1 MSDNANNVH
10 NNSLRTIVKDNTD
23 AMHNMSSRFGEVT
36 AVRNSMA
43 AFKGDLEN
51 QIGGLFGGLEALASG
66 NVKVNESIK
75 QIKEFFKTEMFKV
88 GEKLARVEDRVDDE
102 VIAGKKVEK
111 KLEELDTKLTNYSK
125 WRKGY
130 KVALGVLLLALVG
143 CLGYLDYK
151 LDAVSVVVEKQ
162 KIQAESQTSSLK
174 PFKVKKDSALLPVLS
189 KPVVKGRK
197 KHRNKHLDRLRF
209 YKS

>member
-36 AVRNSMA
+36 AVKNSMA
-43 AFKGDLEN
+43 AFKEDLEN
-51 QIGGLFGGLEALASG
+51 QIGGLFGGLEALASS

-102 VIAGKKVEK
+102 VIEGKKVEK
-111 KLEELDTKLTNYSK
+111 KIEELAKSISSHSR
-125 WRKGY
+125 WQKGY
-130 KVALGVLLLALVG
+130 KVAVAVLLVGLVG
-143 CLGYLDYK
+143 CLGYLGYK
-151 LDAVSVVVEKQ
+151 LDAVSVVVQKQ

-174 PFKVKKDSALLPVLS
+174 PFKVKKDSALLPSLS

-197 KHRNKHLDRLRF
+197 KYRSKRFNRLRF